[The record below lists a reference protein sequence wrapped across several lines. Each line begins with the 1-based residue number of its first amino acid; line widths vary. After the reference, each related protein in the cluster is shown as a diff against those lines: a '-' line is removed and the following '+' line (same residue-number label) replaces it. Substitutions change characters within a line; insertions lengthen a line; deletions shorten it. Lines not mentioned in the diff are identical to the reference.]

1 MAAFEY
7 TAIDVRGRQKKGIEE
22 GDSPRHVRQT
32 LRDRGLAPMSVAPA
46 ATLDGNTN
54 VGPRRTRRRFRL
66 RRTLP
71 PLELALFTRQLATLV
86 AAGLPV
92 EESLHTIARQSTK
105 RHVSA
110 LVMNVRAQV
119 LEGRSLAAALG
130 EYSNVFAPMYRS
142 TVAAGEQSG
151 YLHAV
156 LDNLADY
163 AERRYESVRN
173 IQMALFYPVLLFF
186 VSLAIVT
193 GLMVYVVPNIVQVF
207 ETTGNELPVLTAGL
221 IDFSNFLQSYYW
233 LIGGVV
239 VAALLFARWLFARP
253 DFRLAWDRRKLSMP
267 LVGRIGRGGNA
278 GRYASTLAIL
288 TSSGVP
294 LVDAMRIAT
303 EVVTNTWLK
312 RRLTDAVERVSEGT
326 SLRAA
331 LEEAG
336 HLPPMFLHMVG
347 SGEASGELDS
357 MLSKVADY
365 QQQELTRTVTT
376 LVQLFQPLMI
386 LFMAGL
392 ILMIVLA
399 ILVPILSMNQ
409 LLT

>member
-1 MAAFEY
+1 
-7 TAIDVRGRQKKGIEE
+7 
-22 GDSPRHVRQT
+22 
-32 LRDRGLAPMSVAPA
+32 
-46 ATLDGNTN
+46 
-54 VGPRRTRRRFRL
+54 
-66 RRTLP
+66 
-71 PLELALFTRQLATLV
+71 
-86 AAGLPV
+86 
-92 EESLHTIARQSTK
+92 
-105 RHVSA
+105 
-110 LVMNVRAQV
+110 MN
-119 LEGRSLAAALG
+119 
-130 EYSNVFAPMYRS
+130 F
-142 TVAAGEQSG
+142 
-151 YLHAV
+151 
-156 LDNLADY
+156 
-163 AERRYESVRN
+163 
-173 IQMALFYPVLLFF
+173 
-186 VSLAIVT
+186 
-193 GLMVYVVPNIVQVF
+193 
-207 ETTGNELPVLTAGL
+207 PVLTAGL
-221 IDFSNFLQSYYW
+221 IDLSNFLQTYYW

-294 LVDAMRIAT
+294 LVEAMRIAT